1 MKRNLKSATAL
12 VAAAS
17 LLQPAL
23 LVGAA
28 AQSLPLVTAQPNP
41 PSAVMPYFNPNP
53 DIVSYQNIIPLL
65 QQQVKYVF
73 VIFNENHSFD
83 NEYGTFPGVNGI
95 YSDGINP
102 RSPANTPGFTQT
114 YQDVNGN
121 AVTVQPFLL
130 GPNQNSTFRDSVD
143 HSHTGLATKIN
154 VVNGVAQMNQF
165 SLDEYDKYAKAG
177 NIASQKEGT
186 EFARVVMSHIDCN
199 TIPFFWQYASRFVI
213 FDNIFATEDT
223 PSAPNAI
230 AMLAGQSGE
239 TQWVKHPST
248 DGIPTDTGIVAPYS
262 GTVASYTGANVPTST
277 FYNGTGPTAGPP
289 LISDQQPWWGSVFD
303 SSGSNIRQPNAP
315 KEFWAPSNI
324 ASNLTF
330 ATVPL
335 TLMGSNITT
344 TTNQDLN
351 AAFDLPDIQQDIP
364 FIQSLNQAP
373 VGWRWYQ
380 NGYDAEPTDS
390 NFALPHTNYV
400 SHHNGAQYFG
410 YLANNPTE
418 RSNYRGEND
427 FFTDMANNAL
437 PPGGGV
443 FYIRGGYYNLKYPQD
458 TPPIQNPTYPPSGLT
473 ASDIATI
480 NLTKSGDD
488 DHPSYSDSNLSEAM
502 AARVINAIA
511 SNPEIWAH
519 SAIIITYDESD
530 GFWDHVP
537 PRILSYGPDSLPLS
551 RGVRIPLLLISP
563 FARAGAVSHAEGDH
577 NSIIQTINA
586 IFGRPALSTLPDEAQ
601 ALAQGNSAY
610 FNAFGPPGFQQNYLG
625 PRDTNSPIT
634 DSLLSGFDPL
644 KLLGQVPPLPASYAM
659 IPSNVVET
667 LPHYGGNGCQAI
679 GITPVD
685 QAQGIVNYI
694 PPGFNPLPATLPAYS
709 HLRLVSHDFNG
720 DSFSD
725 IAWRNTN
732 GDLSIW
738 LMATQSGNAQ
748 IVSSFDFG
756 IVPDSWQLLG
766 QRDFNGDGNA
776 DLLWQNTNGDTSIWL
791 MNGTQVSQVV
801 DLGIVGNGWTIV
813 GTGDF
818 NGDGYADILWRN
830 TNGDTSI
837 WLMTGTATQVKVL
850 STTDLGSV
858 PTSWS
863 VAQTGDFNRDGKTD
877 ILWHNTNNGDT
888 SIWLMTANGTQIQVL
903 SVTDF
908 GKVPTS
914 WMIAGTGDF
923 NADGYADIL
932 WHNANGDTSI
942 WLMTA
947 NGTQV
952 QVASTNDLGFIPTSW
967 NVALTSDLNGDGKTD
982 ILWRNSNGDASFW
995 FMNGAQVL
1003 SVSDIGIVP
1012 ASWIVQASGAD

>member
-28 AQSLPLVTAQPNP
+28 AQNASLVTAQPNP
-41 PSAVMPYFNPNP
+41 PQAVVPYYNPNP
-53 DIVSYQNIIPLL
+53 NTVPYENIIPLL

-121 AVTVQPFLL
+121 TVTVQPFLL
-130 GPNQNSTFRDSVD
+130 GPKQNSTFRDSVD

-154 VVNGVAQMNQF
+154 VVDGMAQMNQF
-165 SLDEYDKYAKAG
+165 SFDEYYKYAKAG
-177 NIASQKEGT
+177 NVASQKEGT

-248 DGIPTDTGIVAPYS
+248 NGNPTNTGITAPYS
-262 GTVASYTGANVPTST
+262 GTVFSYTSSGAVTST
-277 FYNGTGPTAGPP
+277 TYSGTGTTAGPP
-289 LISDQQPWWGSVFD
+289 LVSDEQPWWGSVFD
-303 SSGSNIRQPNAP
+303 NTGANIRQPNAP
-315 KEFWAPSNI
+315 KESWPPSNI

-335 TLMGSNITT
+335 TLMGSSITS

-351 AAFDLPDIQQDIP
+351 PAFDLPDIQQDIP
-364 FIQSLNQAP
+364 FIQSLNQTP

-380 NGYDAEPTDS
+380 NGYDQEPTDS

-410 YLANNPTE
+410 YLANNPEE
-418 RSNYRGEND
+418 RGNYRGEND
-427 FFTDMANNAL
+427 FFTDLANNAL
-437 PPGGGV
+437 PTGGGV

-458 TPPIQNPTYPPSGLT
+458 TPPIQNPSYPPGGLT
-473 ASDIATI
+473 ATDIATI
-480 NLTKSGDD
+480 NIDKSGDD

-511 SNPEIWAH
+511 GNPEIWAH

-537 PRILSYGPDSLPLS
+537 PHILSYGPDGLPLA
-551 RGVRIPLLLISP
+551 RGVRVPLLLISP
-563 FARAGAVSHAEGDH
+563 FAYAGAVSHAEGDH

-586 IFGRPALSTLPDEAQ
+586 VFGRPALSTLPDEAQ

-610 FNAFGPPGFQQNYLG
+610 FNQFGPAGFQQNYLG

-634 DSLLSGFDPL
+634 DSLLSGFDPQ

-667 LPHYGGNGCQAI
+667 FPHYGGNGCQAI

-685 QAQGIVNYI
+685 QVQGIVNYI
-694 PPGFNPLPATLPAYS
+694 PPGFNPLPSTLPAYS
-709 HLRLVSHDFNG
+709 HLPLKSHDNNG
-720 DSFSD
+720 DSISD
-725 IAWRNTN
+725 ITWRDTS
-732 GDLSIW
+732 GDTAIW
-738 LMATQSGNAQ
+738 LMNGANILSSGAIGTVPITLS
-748 IVSSFDFG
+748 IV
-756 IVPDSWQLLG
+756 G
-766 QRDFNGDGNA
+766 QRDFNADGNA
-776 DLLWQNTNGDTSIWL
+776 DLLWRDTSGNTSIWF
-791 MNGTQVSQVV
+791 MNGTQVSSAASIGNIPTTWQV
-801 DLGIVGNGWTIV
+801 V

-818 NGDGYADILWRN
+818 NGDGFGDILWR
-830 TNGDTSI
+830 DTSGNTAV
-837 WLMTGTATQVKVL
+837 WLMQGGTVIQ
-850 STTDLGSV
+850 SGSLGNI
-858 PTSWS
+858 PTNWA
-863 VAQTGDFNRDGKTD
+863 VAGVGDFNRDGNAD
-877 ILWHNTNNGDT
+877 ILWRDT
-888 SIWLMTANGTQIQVL
+888 VAGTVSIWLMNGTGVL
-903 SVTDF
+903 QQGSLGV
-908 GKVPTS
+908 VPTNWS
-914 WMIAGTGDF
+914 VAGTGDF
-923 NADGYADIL
+923 NGEGWSDIV
-932 WHNANGDTSI
+932 WRDANSG
-942 WLMTA
+942 
-947 NGTQV
+947 
-952 QVASTNDLGFIPTSW
+952 
-967 NVALTSDLNGDGKTD
+967 NVAIWFVGGSAAIQSTVTVGTVPSTTMLAQTGDYNGDGFAD
-982 ILWRNSNGDASFW
+982 LLWLDTSGNLSAW
-995 FMNGAQVL
+995 FMDGGTVL
-1003 SVSDIGIVP
+1003 STANYGNVGTTWHVQGQNSD
-1012 ASWIVQASGAD
+1012 